1 MADLKKRM
9 DFMLSE
15 DSYKKLLEIQ
25 KYYTNKFKIKFTM
38 TDTIN
43 RLIEEKFENNIM

>member
-1 MADLKKRM
+1 MSDLKKRM
-9 DFMLSE
+9 DFMLNE

-25 KYYTNKFKIKFTM
+25 KYYNEKYKIKFTM

-43 RLIEEKFENNIM
+43 RLIEEKYENEK